1 MPPALKLS
9 PYVMAF
15 KRLLRQKLL
24 NDCLSLSQGMC
35 HSYSLLFRSF
45 FFHFYF
51 DARDTSIVSN
61 SSIVTSISGVIIS
74 SVSIVCSSKLIL

>member
-1 MPPALKLS
+1 MCMSCAKYLC
-9 PYVMAF
+9 
-15 KRLLRQKLL
+15 LRGCATPTLYYF
-24 NDCLSLSQGMC
+24 G
-35 HSYSLLFRSF
+35 FF

-61 SSIVTSISGVIIS
+61 SSIVTSISGVS

>member
-1 MPPALKLS
+1 MHE
-9 PYVMAF
+9 
-15 KRLLRQKLL
+15 LRQI
-24 NDCLSLSQGMC
+24 SLSQGC
-35 HSYSLLFRSF
+35 ATPALYYFGF

-61 SSIVTSISGVIIS
+61 SSIVTSISGVS